1 MCEESFKPKF
11 FRGNLRIK
19 QENGQTIRAYEIITV
34 RLKSLNSLYL
44 RIHEPK
50 SYVLS
55 RASYDRSNFR
65 SSA

>member
-19 QENGQTIRAYEIITV
+19 QEIGQTIRAYEIITV

-44 RIHEPK
+44 RIHEP
-50 SYVLS
+50 
-55 RASYDRSNFR
+55 
-65 SSA
+65 